1 MGSSAAAGVTSLVG
15 IQLLRL
21 GFSRAE
27 LAEPTELVLGL
38 GLVPGETA
46 GKGKEGEDLGRC
58 PLWKEGTNTVRR
70 LREELHLSLAF
81 GLDSF

>member
-1 MGSSAAAGVTSLVG
+1 ME

-27 LAEPTELVLGL
+27 LADPTELVLGL
-38 GLVPGETA
+38 GLGRE
-46 GKGKEGEDLGRC
+46 KQLGR
-58 PLWKEGTNTVRR
+58 ERR
-70 LREELHLSLAF
+70 LRTQVSVPFGMSNTLRKLQEELHLSLAF